1 MKLSRVSRVV
11 RILTALQS
19 GGNYSVDELS
29 QLLGTS
35 RRTVFRDL
43 KQLEAIGVPY
53 KYDTESGGYKV
64 DPEFFLPPVD
74 LNLREALSLLL
85 LAHKT
90 GREIQLPFRES
101 ALVAAMKIE
110 NNLPDK
116 IRHYCSK
123 SLRHISTRLDSQ
135 APTGFLNETFK
146 QLQKAIV
153 DKKKVD
159 LTYSSLFE
167 AEDVR
172 LELCPYHLIY
182 NQRAWYVLGYSGFHK
197 SVRTFKLNRIKDFKI
212 LDKCFLSGDDF
223 DLDDYFGKAWKMIPE
238 GRIYDIKLRFLPM
251 VAVNVSEVQWHKS
264 QEVRFQDDGSVIM
277 EFRVDGL
284 REIVWWIM
292 GYGDQVQVLAPRKL
306 RKQVVRKAE
315 QMIENNKNV
324 ER

>member
-19 GGNYSVDELS
+19 GENYSVDELS
-29 QLLGTS
+29 RLLGTS

-53 KYDTESGGYKV
+53 QYDSRSGGYKI

-90 GREIQLPFRES
+90 AREIQLPFRES
-101 ALVAAMKIE
+101 ALIAAMKIE

-116 IRHYCSK
+116 IRHYCCR

-135 APTGFLNETFK
+135 APTGFLNKIFK
-146 QLQKAIV
+146 QLHKAIV
-153 DKKKVD
+153 NKKKVN
-159 LTYSSLFE
+159 LTYNSLFE
-167 AEDVR
+167 RDNVR

-182 NQRAWYVLGYSGFHK
+182 NQRAWYVLGYSDFHR
-197 SVRTFKLNRIKDFKI
+197 SVRTFKLNRIKDLEV

-223 DLDDYFGKAWKMIPE
+223 DLNDYFGKAWKMIPE
-238 GRIYDIKLRFLPM
+238 GRIYNVKLRFLPM
-251 VAVNVSEVQWHKS
+251 VAVNVSEVQWHS
-264 QEVRFQDDGSVIM
+264 TQQVSFQDDGSVIM

-284 REIVWWIM
+284 REIIWWIM

-306 RKQVVRKAE
+306 RNQVLRKAE

-324 ER
+324 